1 MAIAR
6 YENATINEISL
17 GDTADDFGQYTN
29 TSTPLF
35 TSRALVMDVRNSLR
49 ISEKY
54 RVYQDLVNLT
64 FNYTPN
70 IKKIVDDQDK
80 YSITWRNKNWRVS
93 DVIESD
99 DRMRI
104 TLLCYF
110 ANPSVPA

>member
-6 YENATINEISL
+6 YENATINEITN
-17 GDTADDFGQYTN
+17 DVDDFGQYT
-29 TSTPLF
+29 TITTPLF
-35 TSRALVMDVRNSLR
+35 TSRALVMDVRNNLR
-49 ISEKY
+49 IADKY
-54 RVYQDLVNLT
+54 RVYQDLVNLM

-80 YSITWRNKNWRVS
+80 YSITWRNQEWRVT

-110 ANPSVPA
+110 ASPSSPA

>member
-6 YENATINEISL
+6 YENATINEISNSV
-17 GDTADDFGQYTN
+17 DSFGQYT
-29 TSTPLF
+29 TVITPLF

-49 ISEKY
+49 IAEKY

-70 IKKIVDDQDK
+70 IKKIVNDQEK
-80 YSITWRNKNWRVS
+80 YSITWRNKEWRVS

-110 ANPSVPA
+110 ANPTAPV

>member
-6 YENATINEISL
+6 YENATINEVTNSV
-17 GDTADDFGQYTN
+17 DTFGQYT
-29 TSTPLF
+29 TVISPLF

-70 IKKIVDDQDK
+70 IKKIVDDQEK
-80 YSITWRNKNWRVS
+80 YSITWRNKEWRVS

-110 ANPSVPA
+110 ANPTAPV

>member
-6 YENATINEISL
+6 YENATINEVTNGVDS
-17 GDTADDFGQYTN
+17 FGQYTTN
-29 TSTPLF
+29 IAPLF

-70 IKKIVDDQDK
+70 IKKIVDDQEK
-80 YSITWRNKNWRVS
+80 YSITWRNKQWRVS

-110 ANPSVPA
+110 ANPTAPV

>member
-6 YENATINEISL
+6 YENATINEITN
-17 GDTADDFGQYTN
+17 GVDDFGEYTT

-49 ISEKY
+49 IAERY

-80 YSITWRNKNWRVS
+80 YSITWRDQEWRVT

-110 ANPSVPA
+110 ANPSSPA